1 MADSADAGNNNAGAR
16 TMADS
21 ADAGNNNA
29 GARTMA
35 DSADAGNNAGARTM
49 ADTQSDRA
57 EDAGGGLNYDPPR
70 RHDDRADA
78 GNNNAGARTM
88 ADTQSDRADAGNNN
102 AGAGAA
108 GLTCPREQ
116 EAVKTLILLSRGAA
130 CVMTGLESQGT
141 TTTDPISIKNR
152 DDRAL
157 AESVSKWP
165 CVYVYEASSRVA
177 NPPTA
182 HEGVWEALVSKK
194 FVEEFV
200 RGLPTFSTNDNLP
213 TDDQIKR
220 RAFFRLVYG
229 DDLTDMQADRLS
241 IIEFA
246 FDQLSRT
253 QVQDPR
259 SSSVGQVQG
268 QGGAAGD
275 AKFILQPAYMK
286 RDTLCGVVLQDETLL
301 TGVDLFLRPGRT
313 FYVND
318 VLAFNLIIREM
329 QAIHPLYNVKDVS
342 SVKITSRGTMPTS
355 ETLQRIGVGPPAAA
369 VSHRAR
375 KYRGPRDTDPNKICP
390 LHGTKQLDNVRDLM
404 YYRVYESTNERAQK
418 QKNRHMRGLDS
429 TAKPAKYLKVGN
441 KQRQR

>member
-1 MADSADAGNNNAGAR
+1 MADRADAGNNNADARTMADTQSDRADAGNNNAGAR
-16 TMADS
+16 TMAD
-21 ADAGNNNA
+21 
-29 GARTMA
+29 
-35 DSADAGNNAGARTM
+35 
-49 ADTQSDRA
+49 TQS
-57 EDAGGGLNYDPPR
+57 Y
-70 RHDDRADA
+70 RADA

-102 AGAGAA
+102 AGASAA
-108 GLTCPREQ
+108 GFTCPREQ

-141 TTTDPISIKNR
+141 TTTDPREIKNR

-229 DDLTDMQADRLS
+229 DLTDMQADRLS

-268 QGGAAGD
+268 QGGAAAAGGD